1 MSVSVTLHS
10 PFRLFSTR
18 SCTDNWLLA
27 HLRTHDWYL
36 RSGHALWF
44 CKKMS
49 ASCKDGTHTRMCS
62 ILTRRRHFLQ
72 DTDKMSVSCKD
83 GTHTPFQLI
92 LASIPRTLLLQR
104 HTGTVLTQCNISVSN
119 SSSNLHSHIFYNV
132 PVSGLVAGRAVG
144 HRRHPSL
151 STLSHTDRG
160 Q

>member
-49 ASCKDGTHTRMCS
+49 A
-62 ILTRRRHFLQ
+62 
-72 DTDKMSVSCKD
+72 SCKD

-151 STLSHTDRG
+151 STLTHTDRG

>member
-49 ASCKDGTHTRMCS
+49 ASCKDGTHPS
-62 ILTRRRHFLQ
+62 LQ

-119 SSSNLHSHIFYNV
+119 SSSNLHSQIFYNV
-132 PVSGLVAGRAVG
+132 PVSGLVAGRTVG